1 MNKINKFGMLFVYCY
16 VPDFGGIEPALSG
29 HNVILLSEDIP
40 KLNST
45 LTAAVC
51 EPYLTG
57 INSFSFRTGDTAFII
72 DWLTAETASMYM
84 YYSDTDTWYEIVPNE

>member
-1 MNKINKFGMLFVYCY
+1 MNKINKFGMLFDEGN

-51 EPYLTG
+51 NLYFTN
-57 INSFSFRTGDTAFII
+57 NSGFSFRTGDTAFII